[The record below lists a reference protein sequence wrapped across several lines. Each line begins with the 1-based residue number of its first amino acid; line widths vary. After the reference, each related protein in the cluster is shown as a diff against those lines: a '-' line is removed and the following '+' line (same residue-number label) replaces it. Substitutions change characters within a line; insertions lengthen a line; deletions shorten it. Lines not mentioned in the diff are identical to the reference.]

1 MGARRN
7 WSTLRYFDAT
17 GAIAENG
24 NNLSIM
30 ALEIL
35 NNEQVVSTIIV
46 NDVWEDGETGQ
57 YDFDATG
64 APAEN
69 GNNLTYGPGDIKQR
83 QVVGTIIANQLW
95 GDGESGQYDFD
106 ATGAPA
112 EW

>member
-1 MGARRN
+1 MGG
-7 WSTLRYFDAT
+7 W
-17 GAIAENG
+17 G
-24 NNLSIM
+24 
-30 ALEIL
+30 
-35 NNEQVVSTIIV
+35 
-46 NDVWEDGETGQ
+46 TGQ

-112 EW
+112 ENGNNLTYGPGDIKRNKLLALL